1 MTHSERKLQFLVSRK
16 LTQRE
21 LKRHGHKST
30 KAEQRAIN
38 DAVKKILSL
47 QTQALHEPRRATELP
62 LFPQIEGR
70 TP

>member
-1 MTHSERKLQFLVSRK
+1 MTHTERRLQFLVSRK
-16 LTQRE
+16 ITQRE

-30 KAEQRAIN
+30 KNLDREIYLAAG
-38 DAVKKILSL
+38 KILEL
-47 QTQALHEPRRATELP
+47 QNRARDEPRRANELP